1 MEKDKKFP
9 AMSLIALEFRFVYEA
24 GRESSIVQT
33 LEERERFEFKVLS
46 FL

>member
-9 AMSLIALEFRFVYEA
+9 DMSLIALEFLFFYEA
-24 GRESSIVQT
+24 GRESPIVQT
-33 LEERERFEFKVLS
+33 LEERERFEFKVLF